1 MVGFMS
7 AAGLVGFLSESDPA
21 LQVFAL
27 QTVNDNINFMWT
39 EFASAISQMYV
50 SIFPLRNIITR
61 FLLQC
66 TIQVRS
72 HADLQIR
79 EALYEDEHFPERE
92 LAALVA
98 AKIYYH
104 LQEYDESMTFALG
117 AGKLFDIDRS
127 GEFEE
132 TIIAKCIDVYIA
144 DQSRTRSMS
153 ETREI
158 PPDFESSTSQQRPGA
173 ANKSASQTSPITPF
187 SQSALPSRSLLS
199 RQDSSAI
206 DEGYAEGTDFI
217 DNGAPLT
224 KLSKST
230 KNSLHVVIRRL
241 FDRAFQE
248 GQYRQIL
255 GIAVEA
261 KNLDALRETIKRASQ
276 DGAKGK
282 SKGPIDRGEE
292 LMDYLLDVCM
302 HIVQERSLR
311 NDILQLILDM
321 LASDK
326 VASPDYFSIAKCIV
340 YLGQNSKA
348 AELLRRL
355 VDSGDVKLRAVAYQ
369 VSFDLFDNGSQDF
382 LAKVIAELPKTEEE
396 KSEFAGVGGPST
408 EVNQDESAQE
418 SSSLLSQNETS
429 APTSTLTS
437 RPKESQ
443 SLSEEQT
450 KAYNLI
456 SEILTGTKSLELN
469 LEFLYRAN
477 KSDRQI
483 LQKLKSS
490 LEARHSIFHN
500 ALCFANAFTNSGTTS
515 DWFIRENLDWLH
527 KAVNWSKFSVTA
539 SLGVIHRGNIGQGR
553 KLLEPYFRDS
563 SQQGAGSAYSK
574 GGALYG
580 LGLIYTNHGKHVS
593 GYLFDQLRNASNEE
607 VVQHG
612 ASLGLGVAGM
622 ATEAQHIVDELKNA
636 LWQES
641 AISGQ
646 AAALSI
652 GLVLLGSGNKD
663 AITDLD
669 SYAHDT
675 DHDKTVRGIAL
686 GLALIMYNRQE
697 AADALTNHLLE
708 DPNPTIRY
716 GGVMTIALAYCGTSS
731 NRAVRRL
738 LHLAVSDV
746 NDDVR
751 RVAVMSLGFVLFRK
765 PSAVPRM
772 VELLAESYN
781 PHVRYGATMA
791 LGIACAGTGLEEAI
805 DLLEPMMKD
814 STDFVRQGTLIALAM
829 IMVQQS
835 EAMNPKVVTI
845 RKHLQKVMGDRHE
858 DAMAKFGAALAVGI
872 IDAGGR
878 NCTIGLQTQT
888 GNLNMSAVVGMAVF
902 TQYWYWFPFTHF
914 LSLAFTPTSMTGVD
928 QDLDVPQLKLYCN
941 ARPSTFEYPPSME
954 IKQNEEPEKVK
965 TAVLSTTA
973 QAKRRKMAKER
984 EARGSEEK
992 MDVDDNAEAKSDEK
1006 GEDAKDDGEKMDVDD
1021 SENGK
1026 KDKDESSSIK
1036 SNKKRE
1042 KEKVGF
1048 DLDNMSRVL
1057 PSQLRYTSFIE
1068 GGRYTPVKK
1077 VSSMRLTHSF
1087 HMLIYFSLPVLA
1099 RLFST
1104 IIKRMNPSH

>member
-1 MVGFMS
+1 MV
-7 AAGLVGFLSESDPA
+7 
-21 LQVFAL
+21 
-27 QTVNDNINFMWT
+27 
-39 EFASAISQMYV
+39 
-50 SIFPLRNIITR
+50 
-61 FLLQC
+61 
-66 TIQVRS
+66 
-72 HADLQIR
+72 
-79 EALYEDEHFPERE
+79 
-92 LAALVA
+92 
-98 AKIYYH
+98 
-104 LQEYDESMTFALG
+104 FALG

-132 TIIAKCIDVYIA
+132 TIIARCIDAYIA
-144 DQSRTRSMS
+144 DQSRTRTLS
-153 ETREI
+153 ESRDA
-158 PPDFESSTSQQRPGA
+158 PPDLDSSFSQGGA
-173 ANKSASQTSPITPF
+173 ANTSASQTSPVTPF

-206 DEGYAEGTDFI
+206 DEGYAEGPDSVDGNAHFTR
-217 DNGAPLT
+217 
-224 KLSKST
+224 LSKGT
-230 KNSLHVVIRRL
+230 KSSLQTVIRRL
-241 FDRAFQE
+241 FERAFQE

-261 KNLDALRETIKRASQ
+261 KNLDALRETIERASQ
-276 DGAKGK
+276 DGSSKGK
-282 SKGPIDRGEE
+282 GKGQIGRGEE
-292 LMDYLLDVCM
+292 LMDYLLDICM
-302 HIVQERSLR
+302 NIVQERGLR
-311 NDILQLILDM
+311 NEILQLVLDM

-340 YLGQNSKA
+340 YLGQYSKA

-355 VDSGDVKLRAVAYQ
+355 IDSGEAKSKAIAYQ
-369 VSFDLFDNGSQDF
+369 VSFDLFDNGTQDF
-382 LAKVIAELPKTEEE
+382 LAKVIAELPQTEEE
-396 KSEFAGVGGPST
+396 KSEFAGVNGSAGQP
-408 EVNQDESAQE
+408 NQDESAQE
-418 SSSLLSQNETS
+418 SSSLLSQVESQASAGATS
-429 APTSTLTS
+429 ALAS
-437 RPKESQ
+437 RTKDSQ
-443 SLSEEQT
+443 LSEEQK
-450 KAYNLI
+450 KAYSSI
-456 SEILTGTKSLELN
+456 SEILTGAKSLELN

-483 LQKLKSS
+483 LSKLKSS
-490 LEARHSIFHN
+490 LEARNSIFHN
-500 ALCFANAFTNSGTTS
+500 AVCFANAFTNSGTTS

-563 SQQGAGSAYSK
+563 QQGAGSSYSK

-593 GYLFDQLRNASNEE
+593 EYLFDQLKRASNEE

-622 ATEAQHIVDELKNA
+622 ATGAQHIVEELKNA

-646 AAALSI
+646 AAGLAI
-652 GLVLLGSGNKD
+652 GLVLLGSGNVD
-663 AITDLD
+663 AIKDLL

-686 GLALIMYNRQE
+686 GLALIMYNQQE
-697 AADALTNHLLE
+697 AADVLINGLLD

-716 GGVMTIALAYCGTSS
+716 GGIMTLALAYCGTSS
-731 NRAVRRL
+731 NKAVRRL

-814 STDFVRQGTLIALAM
+814 STDFVRQGTLIALSM

-845 RKHLQKVMGDRHE
+845 RKHLQKVMSDRHE

-888 GNLNMSAVVGMAVF
+888 GNLNMSAIVGMAVF

-928 QDLDVPQLKLYCN
+928 HDLDVPQLKLYCN

-954 IKQNEEPEKVK
+954 VKQNEEPEKVK

-973 QAKRRKMAKER
+973 QAKRRKQAKER
-984 EARGSEEK
+984 QARESDEKMDLDDKAEDKQDAKTDEAAKEDTDK
-992 MDVDDNAEAKSDEK
+992 MDVDDAEGS
-1006 GEDAKDDGEKMDVDD
+1006 
-1021 SENGK
+1021 K
-1026 KDKDESSSIK
+1026 KDKDDATAK
-1036 SNKKRE
+1036 SKKRE

-1048 DLDNMSRVL
+1048 ELDNMSRVL
-1057 PSQLRYTSFIE
+1057 PPQLRYTSFVE
-1068 GGRYTPVKK
+1068 GGRYAPVKK
-1077 VSSMRLTHSF
+1077 VSCGPHLVF
-1087 HMLIYFSLPVLA
+1087 
-1099 RLFST
+1099 
-1104 IIKRMNPSH
+1104 IILGLC